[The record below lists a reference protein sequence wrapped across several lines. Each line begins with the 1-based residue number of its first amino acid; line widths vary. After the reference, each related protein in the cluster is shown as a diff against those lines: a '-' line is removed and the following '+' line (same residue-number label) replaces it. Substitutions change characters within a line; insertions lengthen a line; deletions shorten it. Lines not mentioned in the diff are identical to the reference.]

1 MNRTLIRHMFESLC
15 ECLEFFRSGEAIRKS
30 TPPVVICG
38 DKTFSAP

>member
-1 MNRTLIRHMFESLC
+1 MNRALIRPMFESGC
-15 ECLEFFRSGEAIRKS
+15 ECLEFFRSGYAIRKS